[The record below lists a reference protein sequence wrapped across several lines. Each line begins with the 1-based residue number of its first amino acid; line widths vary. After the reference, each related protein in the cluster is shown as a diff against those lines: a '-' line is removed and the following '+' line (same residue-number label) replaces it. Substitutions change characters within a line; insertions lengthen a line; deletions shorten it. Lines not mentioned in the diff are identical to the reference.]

1 MGSVATPRRGGID
14 AAIAA
19 AVALLATAALHWNG
33 TGMISDSWAFW
44 QGAIS
49 LATGNG
55 YTYFS
60 GAPIAAWPPLYPAY
74 LAPWVAVA
82 GPHGWVLTTATA
94 VLVVL
99 QAALWM
105 RLVRIL
111 ADDAGIAAP
120 RPAWLLLAVFT
131 GLFLAVHQRYPFS
144 QGLVYVILPLFME
157 SVWAFVVRGKDRHAP
172 ALVILAVLLPLTH
185 TSCFAFVG
193 AGALLVAARTPRSAR
208 GLGLAA
214 LVLLAPVAAWLA
226 VRLALGQ
233 AGSHCIGPGTGRFD
247 MLAYAVQE
255 IGGPGRLLVPDRF
268 GAPLVAMA
276 VLWLAALALAAAGP
290 GQRALRFVAAFCALS
305 LAALFALFNLAW
317 IYAPIG
323 GRFVLFVAILLVA
336 MPGLALATRR
346 PRLASGLLALLLL
359 PQLYWFATWMQE
371 QRAADRLFARQPT
384 AFLPHDGYASRDHLA
399 GPPLRQGN
407 RLLVAPDPEAQTSGD
422 CR

>member
-19 AVALLATAALHWNG
+19 TVALLATAALHWNG

-55 YTYFS
+55 YTYFA
-60 GAPIAAWPPLYPAY
+60 GPTIAAWPPLYSAY
-74 LAPWVAVA
+74 LAPWVVVA
-82 GPHGWVLTTATA
+82 GPSGWVLTAATA

-144 QGLVYVILPLFME
+144 QTLVYVILPLFLE
-157 SVWAFVVRGKDRHAP
+157 SVWTFVARGNDRRAP
-172 ALVILAVLLPLTH
+172 AILGLAVLLPLTH

-193 AGALLVAARTPRSAR
+193 A
-208 GLGLAA
+208 AA
-214 LVLLAPVAAWLA
+214 LVIAVRAPRSGRSLALATLVLAVPVAVWLG

-233 AGSHCIGPGTGRFD
+233 AGSHCIGPGAGRFD
-247 MLAYAVQE
+247 VLAYAVQV
-255 IGGPGRLLVPDRF
+255 IDGPGRLLVPDRF
-268 GAPLVAMA
+268 GAPLLAMA
-276 VLWLAALALAAAGP
+276 VLWLAALALAATGP
-290 GQRALRFVAAFCALS
+290 GQRALRFVVAFCALS
-305 LAALFALFNLAW
+305 LAALFVLFNVAW
-317 IYAPIG
+317 IFAPIG
-323 GRFVLFVAILLVA
+323 GRFVLFVVVLLVA
-336 MPGLALATRR
+336 LPGLALAARR
-346 PRLASGLLALLLL
+346 PRLASGLLVLLLL

-371 QRAADRLFARQPT
+371 QHAADRLFARQPT
-384 AFLPHDGYASRDHLA
+384 AFLPHDGYASRDHRT

-422 CR
+422 CH